1 MTASTALPLPTA
13 SNGRLPLP
21 YLLLAAALHLLL
33 LLSLPQRPAM
43 PLAAPDALQVRV
55 QAFVQRPAP
64 IPAIA
69 NTPATPATPATT
81 GKPGHRE
88 PADTTDSTPAAAPDS
103 APLITSSSML
113 SNARDQIRQEARQRS
128 AYQQAQRHG
137 FLETA
142 GDEKASALGRAL
154 QKTDAGEKRLANG
167 IVQITNADGSVYC
180 LQATSDLRQRDTPV
194 ALLAVPSTCP

>member
-1 MTASTALPLPTA
+1 MTASAALPLPTA

-33 LLSLPQRPAM
+33 LLSLPQRSAM
-43 PLAAPDALQVRV
+43 PLAAPDALQVHV
-55 QAFVQRPAP
+55 QAFVQHPAP

-69 NTPATPATPATT
+69 NTPATPATT
-81 GKPGHRE
+81 GKPGHRD

-103 APLITSSSML
+103 APQISSDGML
-113 SNARDQIRQEARQRS
+113 SNAARNQIRQEARQRS
-128 AYQQAQRHG
+128 AYQQAQRYG

-154 QKTDAGEKRLANG
+154 QKTGAGEKRLANG
-167 IVQITNADGSVYC
+167 IIQITNADGSVYC

>member
-33 LLSLPQRPAM
+33 LLSLPQRSAM
-43 PLAAPDALQVRV
+43 PLAAPDALQVHV

-69 NTPATPATPATT
+69 NTPATPAAT

-103 APLITSSSML
+103 APLISSSML

-154 QKTDAGEKRLANG
+154 QKTGAGEKRLANG